1 MPEVK
6 KSQELLCK
14 TQGQDSINCYFFEVQ
29 YKKKGSNM
37 QEISLTK
44 KSIHWFMYKMDV
56 K

>member
-6 KSQELLCK
+6 KVK
-14 TQGQDSINCYFFEVQ
+14 NFFAKPKDRTVSIGIFLKFNTR
-29 YKKKGSNM
+29 KKGSNM